1 MKMSKQ
7 ESNSDNPQKVGSMP
21 RLVRPFEVGDWVAY
35 RNHVA
40 GYLVF
45 SLEVAEISNGIVTA
59 ESVEGRTFTFHADTG
74 MATWSGN
81 LSISHWPNVESI
93 HPESKPNDHE

>member
-1 MKMSKQ
+1 M
-7 ESNSDNPQKVGSMP
+7 ETPTHTAPPVALD

-45 SLEVAEISNGIVTA
+45 SLEVAEIANGIVTA

-74 MATWSGN
+74 IATWSGN
-81 LSISHWPNVESI
+81 LSISHWPNAKLS
-93 HPESKPNDHE
+93 HEEGGKEQL